1 MPKVLQCSNTPRSK
15 NCLFE
20 LYHLSVH
27 ITDARK
33 GLRVLMIIPI
43 RCLEC
48 GSIDP
53 ITYSNRL
60 ICCEPLEELTTDRPV
75 SQQFQFSSLTGR
87 IGLFCVRG
95 CCDFSKKHERHFC
108 LR

>member
-1 MPKVLQCSNTPRSK
+1 MNS
-15 NCLFE
+15 
-20 LYHLSVH
+20 
-27 ITDARK
+27 
-33 GLRVLMIIPI
+33 I

-60 ICCEPLEELTTDRPV
+60 ICCEAPKQLTTDLPV
-75 SQQFQFSSLTGR
+75 SEQYQFSSLTGR

-108 LR
+108 LK